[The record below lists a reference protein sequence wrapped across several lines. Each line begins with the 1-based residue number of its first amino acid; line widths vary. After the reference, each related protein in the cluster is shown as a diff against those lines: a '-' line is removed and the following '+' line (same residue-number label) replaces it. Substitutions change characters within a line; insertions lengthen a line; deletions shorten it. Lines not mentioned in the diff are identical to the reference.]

1 MEGRLE
7 ELDLDNIMTGDELEN
22 MFTSNDNLENPDNS
36 GDNNEPDEGSKE
48 KEVTTTEED
57 LTLDTV
63 SGG

>member
-22 MFTSNDNLENPDNS
+22 MFISDDNLENPDNS
-36 GDNNEPDEGSKE
+36 GDNNEPDEGLKE

-57 LTLDTV
+57 LTLDTL